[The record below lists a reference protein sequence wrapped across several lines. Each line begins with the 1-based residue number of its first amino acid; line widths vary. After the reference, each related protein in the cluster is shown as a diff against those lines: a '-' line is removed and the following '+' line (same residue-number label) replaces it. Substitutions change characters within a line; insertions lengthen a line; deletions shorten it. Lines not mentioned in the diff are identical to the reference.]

1 MSDVAGVVY
10 DVDIVFCIDVTGSM
24 GPVIE
29 NVKQGALNFHE
40 RLASVLARRDI
51 TVTRTRIRVVAF
63 RDFGADKYDVIQQTA
78 FLELPEDAA
87 EFESFM
93 AALKATGG
101 GDFPE
106 SGLEALALAVH
117 SPWNQ
122 APRVPAAQLRH
133 FIVVFSDASAHPLG
147 KHSPRPEQFG
157 PRPLTSSSAKPP
169 ARRSLFSRRATPPV
183 TVPAQS
189 PPESTST
196 PAQPA
201 GLPEGFPRSLDG
213 LQAQWGVSGHDD
225 AVMDQD
231 AKRLLVFAP
240 DVKPWR
246 DIAET
251 WDKTMHVISTAGTG
265 LAEVALDEVIST
277 IARSA

>member
-1 MSDVAGVVY
+1 VSDVAAGVVY

-29 NVKQGALNFHE
+29 KVKQGALSFHE
-40 RLASVLARRDI
+40 RLSSVLARRDI

-63 RDFGADKYDVIQQTA
+63 RDFGADEYDVIRQTA

-117 SPWNQ
+117 SPWNRD
-122 APRVPAAQLRH
+122 PRVPAAQLRH

-147 KHSPRPEQFG
+147 THSPRPEQFG
-157 PRPLTSSSAKPP
+157 PRPQSSSSVQRP
-169 ARRSLFSRRATPPV
+169 ARWSLFSRRATPPV

-189 PPESTST
+189 PPEPT
-196 PAQPA
+196 PAEAA
-201 GLPEGFPRSLDG
+201 GLPEGFPQSLDD
-213 LQAQWGVSGHDD
+213 LQAQWGVSGRDD

-240 DVKPWR
+240 DEQPWR